1 MPTATENRRPASRS
15 PLQRLV
21 VRRPGAAFLV
31 MLYAIAWTV
40 FLPVV
45 LQARGLLALPIDLTE
60 GFAFDA
66 VTSLASILGV
76 ALPASLVTVLTRGG
90 AGGRDLLG
98 RCLRWRVGLVWYL
111 AALFGLLA
119 VVVLIGSALSDPSPL
134 EVLTE
139 KWPLLFTLF
148 LPEVLVPFLTIQLFE
163 EAGWTGF
170 LQDTLQERRG
180 PLVASIL
187 VAPAFVLQHLPIL
200 LMDAGIGLSSL
211 IIVGALVVVAVFFRV
226 VVTWLYN
233 GSGRSVLVVALFH
246 SAYNSAWGTGD
257 HRFTGELIPGPTAAL
272 IPIGVVALAAV
283 AVAVLSRGRLAYEH
297 ERGAAT
303 ERDGRSGPVEGATA
317 NPLITPRAPAQDEP
331 MRQAEKGDSA

>member
-1 MPTATENRRPASRS
+1 MPTATENRQPD
-15 PLQRLV
+15 PLPPLKRLV
-21 VRRPGAAFLV
+21 ACHPVAAFLV

-45 LQARGLLALPIDLTE
+45 LQARGLLALPVDLSE

-76 ALPASLVTVLTRGG
+76 ALPAFLVTAVTSGKVG
-90 AGGRDLLG
+90 VRDLLS
-98 RCLRWRVGLVWYL
+98 RCLRWRVGIVWYL

-119 VVVLIGSALSDPSPL
+119 VMVLAGSGLSDPAPL

-139 KWPLLFTLF
+139 RWSLLFTLF
-148 LPEVLVPFLTIQLFE
+148 LPEVLFPFVFIQIFE

-170 LQDTLQERRG
+170 MQHTLQERRG
-180 PLVASIL
+180 PLLASIL
-187 VAPAFVLQHLPIL
+187 VAPVFVLQHLPIL
-200 LMDAGIGLSSL
+200 LMDAGVGLASL

-257 HRFTGELIPGPTAAL
+257 HKFTGELISGPAATL
-272 IPIGVVALAAV
+272 IPIGVIAVVAV
-283 AVAVLSRGRLAYEH
+283 AVAILSRGRLAHEP
-297 ERGAAT
+297 ERGAT
-303 ERDGRSGPVEGATA
+303 TQGGGRSGPNEGATT
-317 NPLITPRAPAQDEP
+317 NLLIASRVPARGDP
-331 MRQAEKGDSA
+331 VLPTEKGDSA

>member
-1 MPTATENRRPASRS
+1 MPTATENRQPD
-15 PLQRLV
+15 PLPPLKRLV
-21 VRRPGAAFLV
+21 ACHPVAAFLV

-45 LQARGLLALPIDLTE
+45 LQARGLLALPVDLSE

-66 VTSLASILGV
+66 VTSFASILGV
-76 ALPASLVTVLTRGG
+76 ALPAFLVTAATSGE
-90 AGGRDLLG
+90 AGVRALLG
-98 RCLRWRVGLVWYL
+98 RCLRWRVGPVWYL

-119 VVVLIGSALSDPSPL
+119 VMVLAGSVLSDPAPL

-139 KWPLLFTLF
+139 RWSLLFTLF
-148 LPEVLVPFLTIQLFE
+148 LPEVLFPFVFIQIFE

-170 LQDTLQERRG
+170 MQHTLQERRG
-180 PLVASIL
+180 PLLASIL

-200 LMDAGIGLSSL
+200 LMDAGVGLASL

-226 VVTWLYN
+226 IVTWLYN

-257 HRFTGELIPGPTAAL
+257 HKFTGELISGPAATL
-272 IPIGVVALAAV
+272 IPIGVIAVV
-283 AVAVLSRGRLAYEH
+283 AVAAAVLSKGRLAHEP
-297 ERGAAT
+297 ERGAT
-303 ERDGRSGPVEGATA
+303 TQGGGRSGPNEGATINLLSA
-317 NPLITPRAPAQDEP
+317 SRVPARGDP
-331 MRQAEKGDSA
+331 VLPTEKGDSA

>member
-1 MPTATENRRPASRS
+1 MPTVTENRQPAPLS
-15 PLQRLV
+15 PLKRLV
-21 VRRPGAAFLV
+21 VRHPVAAFLV

-45 LQARGLLALPIDLTE
+45 LQARELLALPVDLSE
-60 GFAFDA
+60 GIAFDA

-76 ALPASLVTVLTRGG
+76 ALPAFIVMAATGG
-90 AGGRDLLG
+90 KAGVRELLR
-98 RCLRWRVGLVWYL
+98 RCLRWRVGIVWYL

-119 VVVLIGSALSDPSPL
+119 VMVLVGSVLSDPAPL

-139 KWPLLFTLF
+139 RWSLIFTLF
-148 LPEVLVPFLTIQLFE
+148 LPEVLFPFLFIQIFE

-170 LQDTLQERRG
+170 MQHTLQERRG

-200 LMDAGIGLSSL
+200 LMDAGVGLTSL
-211 IIVGALVVVAVFFRV
+211 IIVGALVIVAVFFRV
-226 VVTWLYN
+226 VVMWLYN

-257 HRFTGELIPGPTAAL
+257 QKFIGELIPEPAATL
-272 IPIGVVALAAV
+272 IPIGVVAVV
-283 AVAVLSRGRLAYEH
+283 AVVVAAFTRGRLSYEP
-297 ERGAAT
+297 ERVSQRAAT
-303 ERDGRSGPVEGATA
+303 ARS
-317 NPLITPRAPAQDEP
+317 
-331 MRQAEKGDSA
+331 

>member
-1 MPTATENRRPASRS
+1 MPTTTENWQPAPHS
-15 PLQRLV
+15 PLRRLV
-21 VRRPGAAFLV
+21 VRHPVAAFLV

-45 LQARGLLALPIDLTE
+45 LQARGLLALPIELTE

-76 ALPASLVTVLTRGG
+76 ALPAFLVTVLTRGG
-90 AGGRDLLG
+90 AGVRDLLG
-98 RCLRWRVGLVWYL
+98 RCLRWRIGFVWYL

-119 VVVLIGSALSDPSPL
+119 VMVLIGSALSNPSPL

-139 KWPLLFTLF
+139 RWPLLFTLF

-170 LQDTLQERRG
+170 MQDTLQERRG

-211 IIVGALVVVAVFFRV
+211 IIVVALMVVAVFFRV
-226 VVTWLYN
+226 VVAWLYN
-233 GSGRSVLVVALFH
+233 SSGRSVLVVALFH
-246 SAYNSAWGTGD
+246 STYNSAWGTGD
-257 HRFTGELIPGPTAAL
+257 HRFTGELIPGPAATL
-272 IPIGVVALAAV
+272 IPIGAVAVVAV
-283 AVAVLSRGRLAYEH
+283 AVAVLTRGRLAYKP
-297 ERGAAT
+297 ERGAT
-303 ERDGRSGPVEGATA
+303 T
-317 NPLITPRAPAQDEP
+317 NLLIAARVRAQDGPALPTE
-331 MRQAEKGDSA
+331 EGDSA